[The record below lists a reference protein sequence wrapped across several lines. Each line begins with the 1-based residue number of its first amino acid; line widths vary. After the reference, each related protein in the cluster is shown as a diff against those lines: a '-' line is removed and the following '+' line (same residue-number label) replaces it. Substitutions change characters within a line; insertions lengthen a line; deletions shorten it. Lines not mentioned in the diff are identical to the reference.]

1 MPSEDI
7 SFLEAALTGYLQKRT
22 ELDNAIH
29 EIQAE
34 LRARGK
40 SSRVPAP
47 AAKRKVRSAAAR
59 KRMAAA
65 QKKRW
70 EAYRKQ
76 KGAQS

>member
-1 MPSEDI
+1 MPSQDN

-22 ELDNAIH
+22 ELDHAIH

-34 LRARGK
+34 LRAWGK
-40 SSRVPAP
+40 SSRASAP
-47 AAKRKVRSAAAR
+47 VAKRKVRSAAAR

-76 KGAQS
+76 KDS